1 MWFEVY
7 PEGTRV
13 VDYLA
18 ALRFLRDRAGYDRG
32 FVANPFADEGIGLQR
47 TAWLCAALGDPQ
59 QRYRS
64 VHIAGTKGKGST
76 AALLTSVLRAAGYRV
91 GLYTSPHLHTL
102 RERVQVDGQPIVAGT
117 FGQLMAEL
125 AEADA
130 ALQRAH
136 PEWGAATAFE
146 LVTVLAFLAF
156 ARAGVDVG
164 VIEVGLGGRLDATN
178 VIVPDVAAITRI
190 GYDHMAI
197 LGSTLDAIAREKA
210 GIVKPGRPV
219 VSSPQAQ
226 EAAAVI
232 EAIAAARGAPLWL
245 GGRDWEVEGSW
256 EDFRFRCP
264 GLELAGLALALRG
277 AHQVENAGVALA
289 TVPWLAERGVT
300 VPEAAIRQGL
310 ARAQWPGRLEVLRE
324 RPLVVADGAHNRESA
339 QRLAEAIP
347 AIFRW
352 AHLWLVLGVM
362 RDKEIERIVAALA
375 PLADALFVVEGFA
388 PRAAPAERLL
398 AAWQA
403 VAPRKP
409 YRTFPTVAAA
419 LEAALAQAEA
429 EDLVL
434 VTGSLAM
441 AAGAREALGLARSD
455 PREHEVLLG

>member
-1 MWFEVY
+1 M
-7 PEGTRV
+7 
-13 VDYLA
+13 DYVA

-32 FVANPFADEGIGLQR
+32 FVANPFADEGIGLAR
-47 TAWLCAALGDPQ
+47 TAWLCAVLGDPQ

-76 AALLTSVLRAAGYRV
+76 AALLTAMLRAAGYRV

-102 RERVQVDGQPIVAGT
+102 RERVQIDGQPIAPET

-125 AEADA
+125 AEVDA
-130 ALQRAH
+130 RLQRAH

-178 VIVPDVAAITRI
+178 VILPDVAAITRI

-197 LGSTLDAIAREKA
+197 LGSTLAAIAREKA
-210 GIVKPGRPV
+210 GIIKPGRPV
-219 VSSPQAQ
+219 VSAPQEP

-232 EAIAAARGAPLWL
+232 EAVAREHGAPLWL
-245 GGRDWEVEGSW
+245 GGRDWHVAGNW
-256 EDFRFRCP
+256 EQFTFRAPRWELS
-264 GLELAGLALALRG
+264 GLCSNLRG
-277 AHQVENAGVALA
+277 HHQVENAGVALA
-289 TVPWLAERGVT
+289 TLPWLAERGVT
-300 VPEAAIRQGL
+300 VSEPAIRQGL
-310 ARAQWPGRLEVLRE
+310 ATAQWPGRLEVLRE

-339 QRLAEAIP
+339 ERLAGAVREC
-347 AIFRW
+347 FRW
-352 AHLWLVLGVM
+352 ARLWLVLGVM

-375 PLADALFVVEGFA
+375 PLADAVFVVERFA
-388 PRAAPAERLL
+388 PRAAAAERLV
-398 AAWQA
+398 AAWQGA
-403 VAPRKP
+403 APEKP
-409 YRTFPTVAAA
+409 AWTFQSVAAA
-419 LEAALAQAEA
+419 LAAALDQAGPD
-429 EDLVL
+429 DLVL

-441 AAGAREALGLARSD
+441 AAGAREVLGLAVSD